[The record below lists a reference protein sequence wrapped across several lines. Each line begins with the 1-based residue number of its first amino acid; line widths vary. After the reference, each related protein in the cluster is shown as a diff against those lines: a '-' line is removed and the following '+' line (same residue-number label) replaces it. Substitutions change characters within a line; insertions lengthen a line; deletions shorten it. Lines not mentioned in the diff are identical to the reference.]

1 MGQVTNGYR
10 TLLRL
15 IAAGATISLMAVV
28 LAPAASAAPAG
39 SVTGTVLGADG
50 EPLEGACVD
59 VGGVSTTTG
68 ADGTYDVP
76 IEDGTYIVSF
86 QDCSVV
92 PTHLELYY
100 PDSPDESGAEQVVVA
115 GTGVDLG
122 SVTLGSGVAVSGT
135 VVDHRGEPAVGVEV
149 GVEGDSSSWTSTGP
163 DGTYRSTPMPDG
175 EYRVSFR
182 DADSATLYWSGA
194 WSWDDASVISLQVAD
209 GTERGGIDATLPDW
223 AEITGVVTD
232 SGGDPL
238 ADACVVALL
247 AESGSWIQNVS
258 SNPDGSYALTG
269 LPPLELIVRFDD
281 CSEERTGITQFYDGV
296 SSEDDATPL
305 SMAPGATTTGID
317 AELAE
322 GASLS
327 GTVRDPGGEPLE
339 GVCVGAV
346 AGDPDAGVP
355 YDGVAGTSTD
365 EDGTYTMTGLPAG
378 PTRVIFN
385 DCGELGPY
393 LDQWWQG
400 ADDLGSATPIELVQG
415 GDVGGIDAQ
424 FERAAVLS
432 GTVTDTSGDALEGI
446 CVQVSDTTQ
455 IAGFAS
461 TDADGSY
468 RVALRGGSYVL
479 QYVDCN
485 EEPAYGGT
493 WFGGSLAPSSATPVA
508 VDTGE
513 LVDDLD
519 VQLTEQPPATVV
531 GTVTNVRGEPLAG
544 VCVVLYMADDHV
556 MVTPTDADGRY
567 EFAAGSGTYV
577 LGYLG
582 CGGEGDDDGDVQPY
596 VVDPE
601 TGTAYRATWWGGA
614 LLDLDLG
621 NEAPDPIAQGATLI
635 TLAPGDNPDRDHCI
649 GCDALDLV
657 LERDGSTLR
666 ATVDPVGLDLSVS
679 GAATAAAAGVQASAS
694 LEYQL
699 DCTPGSSGAHTQSVL
714 STTSTSASF
723 DLEGLQGGTRY
734 ECAAAATVGGV
745 LVARSA
751 VTVVNVSA
759 TGQVPSSDP
768 SGPSGSTGSG
778 GGADPMATPRSLAFT
793 G

>member
-1 MGQVTNGYR
+1 MIQVTSGYR
-10 TLLRL
+10 SLLRL
-15 IAAGATISLMAVV
+15 VATGAALSLMAVV
-28 LAPAASAAPAG
+28 VAPAAAAAPAG
-39 SVTGTVLGADG
+39 SVIGTVLGADG
-50 EPLEGACVD
+50 EPLQGACVD
-59 VGGVSTTTG
+59 VGGVSTSTG
-68 ADGTYDVP
+68 ADGTYAVP
-76 IEDGTYIVSF
+76 IGDGSYVVRF
-86 QDCSVV
+86 QDCSPV
-92 PTHLELYY
+92 PTHVDLYY
-100 PDSPDESGAEQVVVA
+100 PDSPDESGAGQVVVDGA
-115 GTGVDLG
+115 GVDLG
-122 SVTLGSGVAVSGT
+122 AVTLRSGVAVSGR
-135 VVDHRGEPAVGVEV
+135 VVDHRGEPAADVEV
-149 GVEGDSSSWTSTGP
+149 GVQGDSSSTWTRTRA
-163 DGTYRSTPMPDG
+163 DGSYRSTPMADG
-175 EYRVSFR
+175 DYRVSFR
-182 DADSATLYWSGA
+182 DAGSATLYWSGA
-194 WSWDDASVISLQVAD
+194 WSWDDASPISLRAAD
-209 GTERGGIDATLPDW
+209 GSERAGIDATLPDW
-223 AEITGVVTD
+223 ADINGVVTD
-232 SGGDPL
+232 AGGEPL
-238 ADACVVALL
+238 AGACVVAQR
-247 AESGSWIQNVS
+247 ADDGSWIQNVS

-269 LPPLELIVRFDD
+269 LPPLELIVRFED
-281 CSEERTGITQFYDGV
+281 CTDERTRITQFYDGV
-296 SSEDDATPL
+296 SFEEDATPL
-305 SMAPGATTTGID
+305 AMAPGATTNGID
-317 AELAE
+317 AELIE

-327 GTVRDPGGEPLE
+327 GTVRGPGGMPLE

-393 LDQWWQG
+393 LEQWWQG
-400 ADDLGSATPIELVQG
+400 ADDLGSATPVELVQG

-424 FERAAVLS
+424 LERAAVLS

-446 CVQVSDTTQ
+446 CVQASDTTQ

-461 TDADGSY
+461 TDADGNY
-468 RVALRGGSYVL
+468 QLALRGGSYVL

-493 WFGGSLAPSSATPVA
+493 WFGGSLAPSSASPVV
-508 VDTGE
+508 VDTGDS
-513 LVDDLD
+513 VDDLD

-531 GTVTNVRGEPLAG
+531 GTATDVRGEPMGG

-556 MVTPTDADGRY
+556 MVTPTDAEGRY

-582 CGGEGDDDGDVQPY
+582 CGAEGDDDGDVQPY
-596 VVDPE
+596 IVDPE

-614 LLDLDLG
+614 LLDIDLG

-649 GCDALDLV
+649 GCDALDLTLD
-657 LERDGSTLR
+657 LEGSTLR

-679 GAATAAAAGVQASAS
+679 GAAAAGVQASAS
-694 LEYQL
+694 LEYEL
-699 DCTPGSSGAHTQSVL
+699 DCTPGSSGSHTQSVL

-751 VTVVNVSA
+751 ATVVNVSA
-759 TGQVPSSDP
+759 TGQIPSSDP
-768 SGPSGSTGSG
+768 SGSTGSTGSDG
-778 GGADPMATPRSLAFT
+778 GTGPVATPRSLAFT

>member
-1 MGQVTNGYR
+1 MIQVTNGYR
-10 TLLRL
+10 SLLRL
-15 IAAGATISLMAVV
+15 VATGAALSLMAVV
-28 LAPAASAAPAG
+28 FAPAAAAAPAG
-39 SVTGTVLGADG
+39 SVIGTVLAADG

-68 ADGTYDVP
+68 ADGSYAVP
-76 IEDGTYIVSF
+76 IGDGSYVVRF
-86 QDCSVV
+86 QDCSPV
-92 PTHLELYY
+92 PTHVDLYY
-100 PDSPDESGAEQVVVA
+100 PDSPDESGAQQVVVA
-115 GTGVDLG
+115 GAGVDLG
-122 SVTLGSGVAVSGT
+122 GVTLRSGVAVSGT
-135 VVDHRGEPAVGVEV
+135 VVDHRGEPAEGVEV
-149 GVEGDSSSWTSTGP
+149 GVQGDSSWAWTRTRA
-163 DGTYRSTPMPDG
+163 DGTYRSTPVPDG
-175 EYRVSFR
+175 DYRVSFR
-182 DADSATLYWSGA
+182 EAGSATLYWSGA
-194 WSWDDASVISLQVAD
+194 WSWDAASPIALRVAD
-209 GTERGGIDATLPDW
+209 GTERSGIDATLPDW
-223 AEITGVVTD
+223 AELTGVVTD
-232 SGGDPL
+232 AGGEPL
-238 ADACVVALL
+238 AGACVNALL
-247 AESGSWIQNVS
+247 ADDGSWIQSAS

-269 LPPLELIVRFDD
+269 LPPLELIVRFED
-281 CSEERTGITQFYDGV
+281 CDERTRITQFYDGV
-296 SSEDDATPL
+296 SSEEEATPL
-305 SMAPGATTTGID
+305 TVAPGATTSGID
-317 AELAE
+317 AELVE

-327 GTVRDPGGEPLE
+327 GTVRGPDGELLE

-355 YDGVAGTSTD
+355 YDGVGGTSTD
-365 EDGTYTMTGLPAG
+365 EDGTYRMGGLPAG

-385 DCGELGPY
+385 DCGALGPY

-400 ADDLGSATPIELVQG
+400 ADDLGSATPIEVVQG
-415 GDVGGIDAQ
+415 GDVGGIDAR

-432 GTVTDTSGDALEGI
+432 GTVTDTSGDGLEGI
-446 CVQVSDTTQ
+446 CVQASDTTQ
-455 IAGFAS
+455 VAGFAS
-461 TDADGSY
+461 TDPDGSY
-468 RVALRGGSYVL
+468 QIALRDGSYVL

-493 WFGGSLAPSSATPVA
+493 WFGGSLAPSSAEPVA

-531 GTVTNVRGEPLAG
+531 GTVTNVRGEPMAG

-556 MVTPTDADGRY
+556 MVTPTDAEGRY

-577 LGYLG
+577 FAYLG
-582 CGGEGDDDGDVQPY
+582 CGDESDDDGDVQPY
-596 VVDPE
+596 IVDPG

-635 TLAPGDNPDRDHCI
+635 TLAPGDNPDRDRCI

-657 LERDGSTLR
+657 LQQDGSSLR

-679 GAATAAAAGVQASAS
+679 GSAAADVQASAS

-699 DCTPGSSGAHTQSVL
+699 DCTPASSGAHTQSVL
-714 STTSTSASF
+714 STTSTSTSF

-745 LVARSA
+745 LVARS
-751 VTVVNVSA
+751 VISVVNVSA
-759 TGQVPSSDP
+759 AGQVPSSDP
-768 SGPSGSTGSG
+768 SGPAGSTGTG
-778 GGADPMATPRSLAFT
+778 GTVDPVATPRSLAFT